1 MQDRP
6 EAALWL
12 MWPRKEAR
20 RANYLPLQHRVQ
32 PNIDGR
38 IVARRVSWGPQ
49 HRKDSSEHADQNLE
63 HLFLEPARTR
73 NSMTSLQ
80 TKRDQPSSSV
90 AAAPL
95 DHTCEQK
102 HAETE
107 LPAAVSEIRM
117 RVCWP
122 SGGV

>member
-1 MQDRP
+1 
-6 EAALWL
+6 

-20 RANYLPLQHRVQ
+20 KANYLPLQHQHRVQ
-32 PNIDGR
+32 PDINGR
-38 IVARRVSWGPQ
+38 IVI
-49 HRKDSSEHADQNLE
+49 
-63 HLFLEPARTR
+63 
-73 NSMTSLQ
+73 
-80 TKRDQPSSSV
+80 
-90 AAAPL
+90 AAAPI
-95 DHTCEQK
+95 DQTCAPK